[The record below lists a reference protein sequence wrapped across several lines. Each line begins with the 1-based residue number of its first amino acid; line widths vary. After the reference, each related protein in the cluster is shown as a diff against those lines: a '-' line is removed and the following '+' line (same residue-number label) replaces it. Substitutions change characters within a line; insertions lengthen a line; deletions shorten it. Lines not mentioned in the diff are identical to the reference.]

1 MKMEYFLTG
10 KHLSNIM
17 TAKRT
22 PSPLIPLLLATVALI
37 VNFWAWSLLGPL
49 GSKIASELSLNPI
62 KLSVMLAIPVLVG
75 SLARIP
81 FGTLTDRLGGRKV
94 FSFVSFASTIPVVM
108 LAFSNTYNDFLVAGT
123 LLGITGAT
131 FAIGIPYINSWSSPK
146 NRGMMLGIYS
156 MGNAGTAVS
165 GFLTPFLANSLGR
178 TNAYLIV
185 AIFLCITGILF
196 AFFGK
201 NSPSW
206 KKTNISLLKSLSG
219 AIKEQITWDL
229 SLLYFVSFGAFV
241 AFGVYLPT
249 LLKVSYGLSLTDAAA
264 RAAGFIL
271 LATIARPIGGFLT
284 DRLGGKIVIKSVFA
298 ATAVLSAFVAF
309 QPTLAPSTTV
319 AYLSLAF
326 FLGIGNGAVF
336 ALVGKLTEANKV
348 GSVTGVVGAIGGL
361 GGFLPPLILGLTYQ
375 LTQSYTFAL
384 LGLSLSSSLVF
395 FYINSRFK
403 SLKI

>member
-1 MKMEYFLTG
+1 
-10 KHLSNIM
+10 M
-17 TAKRT
+17 TAKKT
-22 PSPLIPLLLATVALI
+22 PSPLIPLFLATLALI

-81 FGTLTDRLGGRKV
+81 FGTLTDRFGGRKV
-94 FSFVSFASTIPVVM
+94 FSLVCFASAIPVVM
-108 LAFSNTYNDFLVAGT
+108 LAFSNTYSDFLVAGT
-123 LLGITGAT
+123 LLGMTGAT
-131 FAIGIPYINSWSSPK
+131 FAIGIPYINSWASPK
-146 NRGMMLGIYS
+146 SRGLMLGIYS

-165 GFLTPFLANSLGR
+165 GFLTPFLANSAGR
-178 TNAYLIV
+178 TNAYLVV
-185 AIFLCITGILF
+185 AAILCITGIFF
-196 AFFGK
+196 AIFGK
-201 NSPSW
+201 NSPTW
-206 KKTNISLLKSLSG
+206 KKTKTSLLKSFSNT
-219 AIKEQITWDL
+219 IKERITWDL
-229 SLLYFVSFGAFV
+229 SFLYFVSFGAFV

-264 RAAGFIL
+264 RAAGFVL
-271 LATIARPIGGFLT
+271 LATVARPVGGFLT

-298 ATAVLSAFVAF
+298 AAAVLSAFVAF